1 MVARYHAPGDPGTN
15 PVLTDGLTNALAAWT
30 GLGETAWTVLTR
42 SQTELVWQQAAP
54 HATSDPPL
62 VAFAKAG
69 LPAVADPQALV
80 PKLQLIE
87 PEQVAA
93 IQLAPAHAAAIVA
106 NNAPAEGILRGIA
119 GLLANERLTSL
130 LPLVTTP
137 GNDVVLL
144 VSTEPL
150 PAAGTNLFESPS
162 TGFRWY
168 VVPIEG
174 APGAVRA
181 SGAKTE
187 YAPAEAG
194 LSALVSV
201 GYARRDG
208 TEPYEFRVELPA
220 GGLLTFEQYEW
231 LMNLLGHAYPAGVRV
246 NTWSIRQQHVD
257 LKIDQTTAP
266 LDPTISRTF
275 RAFRRIRQR
284 GLSSVTLEDET

>member
-1 MVARYHAPGDPGTN
+1 
-15 PVLTDGLTNALAAWT
+15 
-30 GLGETAWTVLTR
+30 
-42 SQTELVWQQAAP
+42 
-54 HATSDPPL
+54 
-62 VAFAKAG
+62 
-69 LPAVADPQALV
+69 
-80 PKLQLIE
+80 
-87 PEQVAA
+87 
-93 IQLAPAHAAAIVA
+93 
-106 NNAPAEGILRGIA
+106 
-119 GLLANERLTSL
+119 
-130 LPLVTTP
+130 
-137 GNDVVLL
+137 
-144 VSTEPL
+144 
-150 PAAGTNLFESPS
+150 
-162 TGFRWY
+162 
-168 VVPIEG
+168 VPIEG

-284 GLSSVTLEDET
+284 GLSSVTLEDES